1 MEPSNIPLYMPG
13 FQTSNKWSDQPKLAS
28 GKGGNQRQPVIFTAE
43 LQTGSLNPLAALQS
57 DNKITAF
64 NRLFC
69 CCDDYL
75 MYFPN
80 MPFNQL
86 ANHET
91 DGSVLSVA
99 ISLENTS

>member
-1 MEPSNIPLYMPG
+1 MRVYQIIGMSFCEN
-13 FQTSNKWSDQPKLAS
+13 F
-28 GKGGNQRQPVIFTAE
+28 IFTAE

-64 NRLFC
+64 NCLF
-69 CCDDYL
+69 CDDYL

-99 ISLENTS
+99 VPLENML